1 MNPYQQYS
9 QLGPLPT
16 GSGQLQPSFTRPAG
30 SVQPAQ
36 DRIEPFDGL
45 SRVSRLRRLPYRW
58 INYVI
63 PSLRELR
70 NDPNLRMRIYASPT
84 DTSTVIGA
92 NLHYTEQVMMT
103 PGSWVWGVQF
113 AKITAASA
121 NSDFSVACRETNGD
135 ALWSNFVTCAGFV
148 PNGTSG
154 IRPWL
159 LPVPW
164 LCKSG
169 FVTVEIV
176 NKNSTTDGRCQF
188 CLMVLEPNL
197 LPDAR
202 RTGIDTLTPMASF

>member
-1 MNPYQQYS
+1 MNPYEQYS
-9 QLGPLPT
+9 QLGPLT
-16 GSGQLQPSFTRPAG
+16 GALQPSFTRPAG
-30 SVQPAQ
+30 SPSPAS
-36 DRIEPFDGL
+36 DRIEPFDGF
-45 SRVSRLRRLPYRW
+45 SRIGKLRRLPYRW
-58 INYVI
+58 INYVL

-70 NDPNLRMRIYASPT
+70 NDPNLRSRVYASPT
-84 DTSTVIGA
+84 DTATVIGA

-103 PGSWVWGVQF
+103 PGSWVYGVQF
-113 AKITAASA
+113 AKITAASS
-121 NSDFSVACRETNGD
+121 NSDFAVACRETNGD

-176 NKNSTTDGRCQF
+176 NKSSVDGRCQF

-202 RTGIDTLTPMASF
+202 RTGIDTLTPMASY